1 MNAVASPDKEWITVS
16 EAVELA
22 GCTEGYLRRL
32 LGEGDKRLTG
42 WKAGAR
48 AWLVRK
54 ADVVELGRSLTTRSN
69 ARRHER
75 TGRNR
80 RRSRKTA

>member
-1 MNAVASPDKEWITVS
+1 MASPDKEWVTVA

-32 LGEGDKRLTG
+32 LGEGDTRLRG

-48 AWLVRK
+48 AWLVKRE
-54 ADVVELGRSLTTRSN
+54 DVLELRQQLTTRSN

-75 TGRNR
+75 SGR
-80 RRSRKTA
+80 RRRRKTA

>member
-1 MNAVASPDKEWITVS
+1 M
-16 EAVELA
+16 A
-22 GCTEGYLRRL
+22 GCKEGYLRRL
-32 LGEGDKRLTG
+32 LREGDKRLRG

-48 AWLVRK
+48 AWLVRRE
-54 ADVVELGRSLTTRSN
+54 DVVELRRHLTTRSN

-75 TGRNR
+75 TGKPR

>member
-1 MNAVASPDKEWITVS
+1 MASPDKEWITIA
-16 EAVELA
+16 EAVALA

-32 LGEGDKRLTG
+32 LGEQDKRLRG

-48 AWLVRK
+48 AWLVSRE
-54 ADVVELGRSLTTRSN
+54 DVMALRANLTTRSN

-75 TGRNR
+75 QGKPR
-80 RRSRKTA
+80 RRTRKTA

>member
-1 MNAVASPDKEWITVS
+1 MVVASPDKEWVTIS

-32 LGEGDKRLTG
+32 LIAEDSRLTG

-48 AWLVRK
+48 AWLIKR
-54 ADVVELGRSLTTRSN
+54 ADVVKLSHGLSTRSN
-69 ARRHER
+69 ARKAER
-75 TGRNR
+75 KLK
-80 RRSRKTA
+80 RKKPQ